1 MTAEFLLVDPEE
13 PSGPAL
19 DRALGVLAAGGL
31 LIYPTDTLYALG
43 GRALSVQAALR
54 VREAKGR
61 PEGKAFPLI
70 VGSPQQAEELAA
82 VWPAVAERLARR
94 FWPGPL
100 SLVVVARSG
109 LPEALLG
116 GGATLAMRVPARG
129 LPRRLALAA
138 GPLISTSA
146 NRSGEPAPLTCAEAL
161 TSLGASA
168 ADLALDGGPGRSL
181 PSTVVDVTGPR
192 PRLLRAGLV
201 AWDDVLA
208 ALG

>member
-1 MTAEFLLVDPEE
+1 MTVEILLVDPEE
-13 PSGPAL
+13 PSGPVL

-43 GRALSVQAALR
+43 GLALVAQAAVQ
-54 VREAKGR
+54 VRAAKGR
-61 PEGKAFPLI
+61 PEEKALPLI
-70 VGSPQQAEELAA
+70 VGSPQQAADLAA
-82 VWPAVAERLARR
+82 VWPAVAEKLARR

-116 GGATLAMRVPARG
+116 GGTTLAMRVPARA
-129 LPRRLALAA
+129 LPRLLALAA

-161 TSLGASA
+161 ASLGACA
-168 ADLALDGGPGRSL
+168 ADLALDGGPGRNL
-181 PSTVVDVTGPR
+181 PSTGVDLTGPR